1 MTIGQLKTYF
11 EKRLTESFQDEKEFK
26 QVLKEFKTI
35 VLKNKSISKAYNV
48 YDELSTPQGINESE
62 TMDYIN
68 EGLRMISSDLKKQ
81 KLPQIKIS
89 ENNYSNLDELIYNNG
104 LGLSEVFKL
113 KKEISK
119 VLSTN
124 KKELK
129 ESIKIPVSSM
139 IKIANQTLNGYL
151 ETLDESS
158 KRELLQLVKEDRKL
172 SESNFIELKE
182 STISKLTVIKDGEK
196 KSSTSE
202 KIEETINTIKNQEFN
217 QLNYFKLKKL
227 NETL

>member
-11 EKRLTESFQDEKEFK
+11 EKRFTESYQDEKEFK

-62 TMDYIN
+62 TIDYIN
-68 EGLRMISSDLKKQ
+68 EGLRMISSDIKKQ

-89 ENNYSNLDELIYNNG
+89 ENSYYNLDELIYNNG

-129 ESIKIPVSSM
+129 ESVKIPVSSM

-158 KRELLQLVKEDRKL
+158 KKELLQLVKEDRKL
-172 SESNFIELKE
+172 SESNFIGLKE
-182 STISKLTVIKDGEK
+182 STISKLTIIKDGEK
-196 KSSTSE
+196 KNSTSE

>member
-11 EKRLTESFQDEKEFK
+11 EKRFTESFQDEKEFK

-68 EGLRMISSDLKKQ
+68 EGLRMISSEIKKQ
-81 KLPQIKIS
+81 KLPQIKIT
-89 ENNYSNLDELIYNNG
+89 ENSYSNLDELIYNNG
-104 LGLSEVFKL
+104 LGFNEVFKL

-129 ESIKIPVSSM
+129 ESVKIPVSSM

-158 KRELLQLVKEDRKL
+158 KKELLQLVKEDRKL
-172 SESNFIELKE
+172 SESNFIELKQI
-182 STISKLTVIKDGEK
+182 TISKLSTIKDGEK

-202 KIEETINTIKNQEFN
+202 KIDETINAIKNQEFN

>member
-11 EKRLTESFQDEKEFK
+11 EKRFTESYQDEKEFK

-62 TMDYIN
+62 TIDYIN
-68 EGLRMISSDLKKQ
+68 EGLRMISSDIKKQ
-81 KLPQIKIS
+81 KLPQIKIT
-89 ENNYSNLDELIYNNG
+89 ENSYSNLDELIYNNG

-129 ESIKIPVSSM
+129 ESVKIPVSSM

-158 KRELLQLVKEDRKL
+158 KKELLQLVKEDRKL
-172 SESNFIELKE
+172 SESNFIGLKE
-182 STISKLTVIKDGEK
+182 STISKLTIIKDGEK

>member
-11 EKRLTESFQDEKEFK
+11 EKRFTESFQDEKEFK

-68 EGLRMISSDLKKQ
+68 EGLRMISSEIKKQ
-81 KLPQIKIS
+81 KLPQIKIT
-89 ENNYSNLDELIYNNG
+89 ENSYSNLDELIYNNG
-104 LGLSEVFKL
+104 LGLNEVFKL

-129 ESIKIPVSSM
+129 ESVKIPVSSM

-151 ETLDESS
+151 DTLDESS
-158 KRELLQLVKEDRKL
+158 KKELLQLVKEDRKL
-172 SESNFIELKE
+172 SESNFIELKQI
-182 STISKLTVIKDGEK
+182 TISKLSTIKDGEK

-202 KIEETINTIKNQEFN
+202 KIDETINVIKNQEFN

>member
-11 EKRLTESFQDEKEFK
+11 EKRFTESYQDEKEFK

-62 TMDYIN
+62 TIDYIN
-68 EGLRMISSDLKKQ
+68 EGLRMISSDIKKQ
-81 KLPQIKIS
+81 KLPQIKIT
-89 ENNYSNLDELIYNNG
+89 ENSYSNLDELIYNNG

-129 ESIKIPVSSM
+129 ESVKIPVSSM

-158 KRELLQLVKEDRKL
+158 KKELLQLVKEDRKL
-172 SESNFIELKE
+172 SESNFIGLKE
-182 STISKLTVIKDGEK
+182 STISKLTIIKDGEK

-202 KIEETINTIKNQEFN
+202 KIEETINAIKNQEFN

>member
-11 EKRLTESFQDEKEFK
+11 EKRFTESYQDEKEFK

-68 EGLRMISSDLKKQ
+68 EGLRMISSDIKKQ
-81 KLPQIKIS
+81 KLPQIKIT
-89 ENNYSNLDELIYNNG
+89 ENSYSNLDELIYNNG

-129 ESIKIPVSSM
+129 ESVKIPVSSM

-158 KRELLQLVKEDRKL
+158 KKELLQLVKEDRKL
-172 SESNFIELKE
+172 SESNFIGLKE
-182 STISKLTVIKDGEK
+182 STISKLTIIKDGEK
-196 KSSTSE
+196 KNSTSE

>member
-11 EKRLTESFQDEKEFK
+11 EKRFTESYQDEKEFK

-62 TMDYIN
+62 TIDYIN
-68 EGLRMISSDLKKQ
+68 EGLRMISSDIKKQ
-81 KLPQIKIS
+81 KLPQIKIT
-89 ENNYSNLDELIYNNG
+89 ENSYSNLDELIYNNG
-104 LGLSEVFKL
+104 LGLSEVFRL

-129 ESIKIPVSSM
+129 ESVKIPVSSM

-158 KRELLQLVKEDRKL
+158 KKELLQLVKEDRKL
-172 SESNFIELKE
+172 SESNFIGLKE
-182 STISKLTVIKDGEK
+182 STISKLTIIKDGEK
-196 KSSTSE
+196 KNSTSE

>member
-11 EKRLTESFQDEKEFK
+11 EKRFTESYQDEKEFK

-68 EGLRMISSDLKKQ
+68 EGLRIISSDIKKQ
-81 KLPQIKIS
+81 KLPQIKMS
-89 ENNYSNLDELIYNNG
+89 ENSYSNLDELIYNNG

-129 ESIKIPVSSM
+129 ESVKIPVSSM

-158 KRELLQLVKEDRKL
+158 KKELLQLVKEDRKL
-172 SESNFIELKE
+172 SESNFIGLKE
-182 STISKLTVIKDGEK
+182 STISKLTIIKDGEK
-196 KSSTSE
+196 RNSTSE

>member
-11 EKRLTESFQDEKEFK
+11 EKRFTESFQDEKEFK

-62 TMDYIN
+62 TIDYIN
-68 EGLRMISSDLKKQ
+68 EGLRMISSDIKKQ
-81 KLPQIKIS
+81 KLPQIKIT
-89 ENNYSNLDELIYNNG
+89 ENSYSNLDELIYNNG

-129 ESIKIPVSSM
+129 ESVKIPVSSM

-158 KRELLQLVKEDRKL
+158 KKELLQLVKEDRKL
-172 SESNFIELKE
+172 SESNFIELKQI
-182 STISKLTVIKDGEK
+182 TVSKLSTIKDGEK

-202 KIEETINTIKNQEFN
+202 KIDETINVIKNQEFN

>member
-11 EKRLTESFQDEKEFK
+11 EKRFTESFQDEKEFK

-35 VLKNKSISKAYNV
+35 VLKNKSISRAYNV

-62 TMDYIN
+62 TIDYIN
-68 EGLRMISSDLKKQ
+68 EGLRMISSDIKKQ
-81 KLPQIKIS
+81 KLPQIKIT
-89 ENNYSNLDELIYNNG
+89 ENSYSNLDELIYNNG

-129 ESIKIPVSSM
+129 ESVKIPVSSM

-158 KRELLQLVKEDRKL
+158 KKELLQLVKEDRKL
-172 SESNFIELKE
+172 SESNFIELKQI
-182 STISKLTVIKDGEK
+182 TVSKLSTIKDGEK

-202 KIEETINTIKNQEFN
+202 KIDETINVIKNQEFN

>member
-11 EKRLTESFQDEKEFK
+11 EKRFTESFQDEKEFK

-81 KLPQIKIS
+81 KLPQINIS
-89 ENNYSNLDELIYNNG
+89 ENNYSNLDELIYNDG

-182 STISKLTVIKDGEK
+182 STISKLTVIKDVEK
-196 KSSTSE
+196 NSSTSK

>member
-11 EKRLTESFQDEKEFK
+11 EKRFTESFQDEKEFK

-62 TMDYIN
+62 TIDYIN
-68 EGLRMISSDLKKQ
+68 EGLRMISSDIKKQ
-81 KLPQIKIS
+81 KLPQIKIT
-89 ENNYSNLDELIYNNG
+89 ENSYSNLDELIYNNG
-104 LGLSEVFKL
+104 LGLNEVFKL

-129 ESIKIPVSSM
+129 ESVKIPVSSM

-151 ETLDESS
+151 DTLDESS
-158 KRELLQLVKEDRKL
+158 KKELLQLVKEDRKL
-172 SESNFIELKE
+172 SESNFIELKQI
-182 STISKLTVIKDGEK
+182 TISKLSTIKDGEK

-202 KIEETINTIKNQEFN
+202 KIDETINVIKNQEFN

>member
-11 EKRLTESFQDEKEFK
+11 EKRFTESFQDEKEFK

-62 TMDYIN
+62 TIDYIN
-68 EGLRMISSDLKKQ
+68 EGLRMISSDIKKQ
-81 KLPQIKIS
+81 KLPQIKIT
-89 ENNYSNLDELIYNNG
+89 ENSYSNLDELIYNNG
-104 LGLSEVFKL
+104 LGLSELFKL

-129 ESIKIPVSSM
+129 ESVKIPVSSM

-158 KRELLQLVKEDRKL
+158 KKELLQLVKEDRKL
-172 SESNFIELKE
+172 SESNFIELKQI
-182 STISKLTVIKDGEK
+182 TVSKLSTIKDGEK

-202 KIEETINTIKNQEFN
+202 KIDETINVIKNQEFN

>member
-1 MTIGQLKTYF
+1 
-11 EKRLTESFQDEKEFK
+11 
-26 QVLKEFKTI
+26 
-35 VLKNKSISKAYNV
+35 
-48 YDELSTPQGINESE
+48 
-62 TMDYIN
+62 
-68 EGLRMISSDLKKQ
+68 
-81 KLPQIKIS
+81 
-89 ENNYSNLDELIYNNG
+89 

-129 ESIKIPVSSM
+129 ESVKIPVSSM

-158 KRELLQLVKEDRKL
+158 KKELLQLVKEDRKL
-172 SESNFIELKE
+172 SESNFIELKQI
-182 STISKLTVIKDGEK
+182 TVSKLSTIKDGEK

-202 KIEETINTIKNQEFN
+202 KIDETINVIKNQEFN

>member
-11 EKRLTESFQDEKEFK
+11 EKRFTESYQDEKEFK

-62 TMDYIN
+62 TIDYIN
-68 EGLRMISSDLKKQ
+68 EGLRMISSDIKKQ
-81 KLPQIKIS
+81 KLPQIKIT
-89 ENNYSNLDELIYNNG
+89 ENSYSNLDELIYNNG

-129 ESIKIPVSSM
+129 ESVKIPVSSM

-158 KRELLQLVKEDRKL
+158 KKELLQLVKEDRKL
-172 SESNFIELKE
+172 SESNFIELKQI
-182 STISKLTVIKDGEK
+182 TVSKLSTIKDGEK

-202 KIEETINTIKNQEFN
+202 KIDETINVIKNQEFN

>member
-1 MTIGQLKTYF
+1 
-11 EKRLTESFQDEKEFK
+11 
-26 QVLKEFKTI
+26 
-35 VLKNKSISKAYNV
+35 
-48 YDELSTPQGINESE
+48 
-62 TMDYIN
+62 
-68 EGLRMISSDLKKQ
+68 
-81 KLPQIKIS
+81 
-89 ENNYSNLDELIYNNG
+89 

-129 ESIKIPVSSM
+129 ESVKIPVSSM

-158 KRELLQLVKEDRKL
+158 KKELLQLVKEDRKL
-172 SESNFIELKE
+172 SESNFIGLKE
-182 STISKLTVIKDGEK
+182 STISKLTIIKDGEK

-202 KIEETINTIKNQEFN
+202 KIEETINAIKNQEFN
-217 QLNYFKLKKL
+217 HSSFIGKYSELLADNEIKLKNKNECVEDKL
-227 NETL
+227 NFIYLNKNINFQIELTCLQP

>member
-11 EKRLTESFQDEKEFK
+11 EKRFTESYQDEKEFK

-62 TMDYIN
+62 TIDYIN
-68 EGLRMISSDLKKQ
+68 EGLRMISSDIKKQ
-81 KLPQIKIS
+81 KLPQIKIT
-89 ENNYSNLDELIYNNG
+89 ENSYSNLDELIYNNG

-129 ESIKIPVSSM
+129 ESVKIPVSSM

-158 KRELLQLVKEDRKL
+158 KKELLQLVKEDRKL
-172 SESNFIELKE
+172 SESNFIGLKE
-182 STISKLTVIKDGEK
+182 STISKLTIIKDGEK
-196 KSSTSE
+196 KNSTSE

-227 NETL
+227 NETI